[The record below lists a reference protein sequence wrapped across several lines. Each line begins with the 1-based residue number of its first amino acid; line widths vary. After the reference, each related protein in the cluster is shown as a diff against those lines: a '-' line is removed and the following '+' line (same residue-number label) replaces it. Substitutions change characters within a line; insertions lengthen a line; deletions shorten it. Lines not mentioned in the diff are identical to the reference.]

1 MVEESDG
8 STGDSDSGRTI
19 HGPEVIMTR
28 NQYPRRGQRIA
39 PAALRELLQV
49 PVPSEFLGEDTEFLG
64 ADMADGLLLCDL
76 DETAWDRFDADTC
89 RELARH
95 ILREVSHAI
104 RSSTTLG
111 NHPIPTIPDGMTL
124 AELGLEVRT
133 INCLVAAG
141 IHERPQ
147 DLQKMTVEGILG
159 LRGFWV
165 KSLIDLLVSLE
176 YAIDHP
182 EAADQ
187 RQAAGIAANKHF
199 RTVHRYP
206 RLNHR
211 LAPQTLREVL
221 SERAP
226 GSLVGGTRFSNARL
240 CDLDG
245 TVWDHLS
252 AETIGRLADMVV
264 ARADAVVHNRT
275 IMQRRLPQPPEG
287 LRLEQLCL
295 ENRTHNCLQRAGY
308 DGLLKGLGEL
318 TVADVLGM
326 RAFGVKCLVDL
337 LTSLET
343 HMVREGQLDSEL
355 TAEAMALSQ
364 MAEVVELPFTDP
376 RLGPLL
382 RAIDTESNTVGE
394 LADRLL
400 KRRHDPPNA
409 IRLAQQIR
417 EFREQ
422 VAHLTGLLLE
432 DELVQIFVPTYK
444 SRDQQI
450 VAEYYG
456 WDGQGGRTLE
466 ELGCKYDLSRERIR
480 QVCVRAIKQIR
491 DTVVFAPV
499 LDRALA
505 FFASRFPVDLEQLQI
520 EFDATGLSQCGL
532 TIESVQHAA
541 KFLSAKPDFAIIDLG
556 RSRMAVAPHQVE
568 MPRAIVHAAKQV
580 VSNFGAARV
589 AEVAS
594 ELAIRFE
601 RRIDPT
607 LIRATLQ
614 TQKDFHWLDARH
626 TWFRLATLPQYGLP
640 NMIEK
645 ILSVA
650 GRIDATTMRAAMMR
664 YRRNER
670 TLPPTS
676 ILLEFCGQ
684 MPNVR
689 IEDNTIISDPPRDWR
704 ETLAGVERG
713 MVEVLNQHGPIMERG
728 DFEDRCIAGGM
739 NPFSFNAIVMCSP
752 VISQYGRSVYGLLG
766 LKVDR
771 KTLDAIAEKR
781 ADGQPPQVLH
791 AYGQTTDGKSY
802 LAYRLSKAAISGGV
816 ITVPAAM
823 KRRVRGKF
831 TLRTDQ
837 GHDVGTLVA
846 RKGCGWGLGP
856 ALRGSDA
863 KQGDHMLLLFDTDKR
878 NAQIH
883 LGDESIL
890 KDVVDS

>member
-1 MVEESDG
+1 
-8 STGDSDSGRTI
+8 
-19 HGPEVIMTR
+19 MTR
-28 NQYPRRGQRIA
+28 SRYPRRGQRLA
-39 PAALRELLQV
+39 PVALRELLQA
-49 PVPSEFLGEDTEFLG
+49 PVPPEFLRNGE
-64 ADMADGLLLCDL
+64 ADDLPADGLLLCDL
-76 DETAWDRFDADTC
+76 DETAWDRFGVDAC
-89 RELARH
+89 HELARH
-95 ILREVSHAI
+95 VLREVSQAI
-104 RSSTTLG
+104 RSSLTLG
-111 NHPIPTIPDGMTL
+111 NHPIPAMPDGMSL
-124 AELGLEVRT
+124 ADLGLEVRT
-133 INCLVAAG
+133 INCLVSAG

-147 DLQKMTVEGILG
+147 DLQNMTIEGILG

-182 EAADQ
+182 EAADSGH
-187 RQAAGIAANKHF
+187 AASAVANRHF

-211 LAPQTLREVL
+211 LAPQTLREILLV
-221 SERAP
+221 RAP
-226 GSLVGGTRFSNARL
+226 GSLVGGTRFSGARL
-240 CDLDG
+240 CDLDS
-245 TVWDHLS
+245 TVWEHLS
-252 AETIGRLADMVV
+252 IEVIGRLAGLIIS
-264 ARADAVVHNRT
+264 RADTVVHHT
-275 IMQRRLPQPPEG
+275 PIMQRRLPQPPDG

-308 DGLLKGLGEL
+308 DGRLQDLGKR
-318 TVADVLGM
+318 TVADVLAM

-343 HMVREGQLDSEL
+343 YMTRDGKLHSKL
-355 TAEAMALSQ
+355 TEEATALGE
-364 MAEVVELPFTDP
+364 MEEAARIPFTDP

-382 RAIDTESNTVGE
+382 RAMDTESNTVGE

-400 KRRHDPPNA
+400 KRRHDPPDP

-417 EFREQ
+417 EFREK
-422 VAHLTGLLLE
+422 VAHLSGLLLE
-432 DELVQIFVPTYK
+432 EELVQIFAPAHK
-444 SRDQQI
+444 SRDRQI

-505 FFASRFPVDLEQLQI
+505 FFASRFPADLDRLQT
-520 EFDATGLSQCGL
+520 EFDATGLSRCKL

-541 KFLSAKPDFAIIDLG
+541 NFLSHKPDFAIIALG
-556 RSRMAVAPHQVE
+556 RSRMVVAPHQVE

-580 VSNFGAARV
+580 VSNFGAARIV
-589 AEVAS
+589 EVAS

-601 RRIDPT
+601 KKIDSA
-607 LIRATLQ
+607 LIRETLQ
-614 TQKDFHWLDARH
+614 TRKDFQWLDARRS
-626 TWFRLATLPQYGLP
+626 WFRLAALPQYGLP

-650 GRIDATTMRAAMMR
+650 ERIDVATMRAAMMR

-670 TLPPTS
+670 TLPPPS
-676 ILLEFCGQ
+676 ILLEFCRK
-684 MPNVR
+684 MPDVR
-689 IEDNTIISDPPRDWR
+689 IEGNTIVSDPPRDWR
-704 ETLAGVERG
+704 KTLAGIERG
-713 MVEVLNQHGPIMERG
+713 MVEVLHKHGPVMERG
-728 DFEDRCIAGGM
+728 EFEDHCIAGGM

-752 VISQYGRSVYGLLG
+752 VISQYGRSIYGLLG
-766 LKVDR
+766 LKVGK
-771 KTLDAIAEKR
+771 KTIEALAEKKVN
-781 ADGQPPQVLH
+781 GQPSQVLH
-791 AYGQTTDGKSY
+791 AYGQTSDGRSY
-802 LAYRLSKAAISGGV
+802 LAYRLSKASISGGV

-863 KQGDHMLLLFDTDKR
+863 KQGDHMLLLFDTEKR
-878 NAQIH
+878 HAHIH

-890 KDVVDS
+890 KDVIDA